1 MKISENF
8 NPDRAGDEAHAHAAL
23 DKKFQQEITKLD
35 IVRCPSCK
43 QLNNAMY
50 RARTQG
56 FKTDFWMSLIGIP
69 LCLGVLLGIWDF
81 KTKKNGIIPG
91 TEADASR
98 SQKELLVKMVR
109 G

>member
-1 MKISENF
+1 
-8 NPDRAGDEAHAHAAL
+8 
-23 DKKFQQEITKLD
+23 
-35 IVRCPSCK
+35 
-43 QLNNAMY
+43 
-50 RARTQG
+50 
-56 FKTDFWMSLIGIP
+56 MSLIGIP
-69 LCLGVLLGIWDF
+69 LCLGVLLGTLWIMGKSGSLFYVVAFFAGLGLLVLPFIFVASLLGLLGIWDF